1 MLQLNRRKKRS
12 ICLGNMQISIPMERQ
27 KQHITYTMSSALT
40 FYILHIMLVLLFF
53 SGNLLINCLNRT
65 CGGKHAS
72 INPDIWGR
80 DLAFICSL
88 NMQCRGVFRTLSGS

>member
-40 FYILHIMLVLLFF
+40 FYILHIMLVFLFF
-53 SGNLLINCLNRT
+53 PET
-65 CGGKHAS
+65 Y
-72 INPDIWGR
+72 
-80 DLAFICSL
+80 
-88 NMQCRGVFRTLSGS
+88 